1 MTFIW
6 VFNFRPKNFI
16 ILAKQ
21 NRSLKFHAINFHY
34 CLTLLE
40 CCIHWK
46 FNVFKLQ
53 NKPHKFYLHCRFSML
68 LLKCEYALERG
79 KWIILLKVA
88 IIQICFSGI
97 YYLML
102 QKFCY
107 CRVEKKTSWGWH
119 SDTVDWAV
127 VCNVNIPYGL
137 WFKSQVL
144 CLWPCHL
151 LVCLGKQQ
159 KVAQI
164 YRLLLPHRI
173 SLWSSGLLAQ
183 VWSGPGHYSHFI
195 CQATNKRSLSST
207 FSYFSLTL

>member
-16 ILAKQ
+16 VLAKQ
-21 NRSLKFHAINFHY
+21 NRPLKFHAINFHY

-40 CCIHWK
+40 CCIHRK

-107 CRVEKKTSWGWH
+107 CRVEKKKQVGADILTQWIEQLFAMSIYH
-119 SDTVDWAV
+119 MD
-127 VCNVNIPYGL
+127 YG
-137 WFKSQVL
+137 
-144 CLWPCHL
+144 
-151 LVCLGKQQ
+151 
-159 KVAQI
+159 
-164 YRLLLPHRI
+164 
-173 SLWSSGLLAQ
+173 SSPRCSACD
-183 VWSGPGHYSHFI
+183 P
-195 CQATNKRSLSST
+195 ATC
-207 FSYFSLTL
+207 